1 MVAIIK
7 VMNIT
12 VMIIMLMILIY
23 IYIYMYIHVY
33 TSINKKSDILVIIIN
48 HHIICTAS
56 FCW

>member
-23 IYIYMYIHVY
+23 IYTHVY
-33 TSINKKSDILVIIIN
+33 TEINKKNIRYTID
-48 HHIICTAS
+48 HH
-56 FCW
+56 